1 MSAVIKPST
10 NLLETRWRL
19 TDTNSIQVGST
30 PGPVE
35 TNLVTRRPATRRPRP
50 PPDFLADN
58 PFIGPGGGTED
69 NVSLSPG
76 DVMAILNM
84 IGGNNNNNFNNNNNN
99 NQPLFTTCP
108 AATLCVDRSRCG
120 SQENVEWIQVHDIFC
135 SGATLT
141 V

>member
-1 MSAVIKPST
+1 M
-10 NLLETRWRL
+10 
-19 TDTNSIQVGST
+19 
-30 PGPVE
+30 
-35 TNLVTRRPATRRPRP
+35 TRRPATRRPRP

-84 IGGNNNNNFNNNNNN
+84 IGGNNNNNNNFNNNNNN

-120 SQENVEWIQVHDIFC
+120 SEEYVEWIQVHDIFC
-135 SGATLT
+135 LGATLM

>member
-1 MSAVIKPST
+1 M
-10 NLLETRWRL
+10 
-19 TDTNSIQVGST
+19 GST

-84 IGGNNNNNFNNNNNN
+84 IGGNNNNNNNFNNNNNN

-120 SQENVEWIQVHDIFC
+120 SEENVEWIQVYEF
-135 SGATLT
+135 SVQVRL
-141 V
+141 

>member
-1 MSAVIKPST
+1 M
-10 NLLETRWRL
+10 
-19 TDTNSIQVGST
+19 
-30 PGPVE
+30 E

-58 PFIGPGGGTED
+58 PFIGPGGTED

-84 IGGNNNNNFNNNNNN
+84 IGGNNNNFNNNNNN

-120 SQENVEWIQVHDIFC
+120 EEEIFE
-135 SGATLT
+135 
-141 V
+141 

>member
-1 MSAVIKPST
+1 M
-10 NLLETRWRL
+10 
-19 TDTNSIQVGST
+19 
-30 PGPVE
+30 E

-84 IGGNNNNNFNNNNNN
+84 IGGNNNNNNNFNNNNNN

-120 SQENVEWIQVHDIFC
+120 SEENVEWMQVHDIFC

-141 V
+141 A